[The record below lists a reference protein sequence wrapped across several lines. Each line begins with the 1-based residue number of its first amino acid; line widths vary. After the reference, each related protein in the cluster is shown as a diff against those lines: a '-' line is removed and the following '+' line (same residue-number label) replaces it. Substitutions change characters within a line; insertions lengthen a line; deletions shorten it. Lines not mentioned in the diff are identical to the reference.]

1 MIRKVAEKEACRLSS
16 GVSGLHIPEEMPM
29 YYQSKTNNMMSDED
43 SMAKLEAEAH
53 RKMKKDKEVIDIE
66 IKGD

>member
-1 MIRKVAEKEACRLSS
+1 
-16 GVSGLHIPEEMPM
+16 
-29 YYQSKTNNMMSDED
+29 MSDED

-53 RKMKKDKEVIDIE
+53 RKREKNNEVIDIE